1 MFWRGLYCRF
11 EVGTQPREP
20 VIDLLTLTQ
29 LHTARWPELSFSFFL
44 FLSELT
50 SFDFYLLFLFT
61 SELTSF
67 DSTLKCFLFQSGRPR
82 QALEQKSWWFEKSH
96 LLCKGIYNFCDKNI
110 FNFKNIFKWTLPS
123 IPWGLK
129 IFSIQ
134 ASGAVKKFLPSAV
147 TGGKSFFFSHYL
159 QTVENLKYAIIRND
173 WKHK

>member
-29 LHTARWPELSFSFFL
+29 LHTARWF
-44 FLSELT
+44 ELT
-50 SFDFYLLFLFT
+50 TFDFYLLVSFLFA

-67 DSTLKCFLFQSGRPR
+67 DSTLKCFLFQSGRPCE
-82 QALEQKSWWFEKSH
+82 ALEQKSWWFEKSH
-96 LLCKGIYNFCDKNI
+96 LLCKGIFKFCDKNI
-110 FNFKNIFKWTLPS
+110 FNFKNIFKWTFTLHS
-123 IPWGLK
+123 LTIK
-129 IFSIQ
+129 IFTIQ

-147 TGGKSFFFSHYL
+147 TGREKKFFSNWL
-159 QTVENLKYAIIRND
+159 QTVENLKYAITRND